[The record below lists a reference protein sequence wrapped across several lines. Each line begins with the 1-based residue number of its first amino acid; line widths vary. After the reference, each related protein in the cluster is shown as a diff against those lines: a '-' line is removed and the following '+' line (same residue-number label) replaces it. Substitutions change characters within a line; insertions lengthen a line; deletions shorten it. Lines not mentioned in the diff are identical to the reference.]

1 MPPEQAC
8 LHLEQTAIAEPIAE
22 KRMSDFLSEPA
33 LEGGNDLLAPRA
45 GERAGASRIDE
56 IAGLDLSVIDNC
68 DRDRVGN

>member
-1 MPPEQAC
+1 VLPEQTR
-8 LHLEQTAIAEPIAE
+8 LHLKEPAIAEPIAE
-22 KRMSDFLSEPA
+22 KRMSDFSGEPA
-33 LEGGNDLLAPRA
+33 LKGGNDLFAPRV